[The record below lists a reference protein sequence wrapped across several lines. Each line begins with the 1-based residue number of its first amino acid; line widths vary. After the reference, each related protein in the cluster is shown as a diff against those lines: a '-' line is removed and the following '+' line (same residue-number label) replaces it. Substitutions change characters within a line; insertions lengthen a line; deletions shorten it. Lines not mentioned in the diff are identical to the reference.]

1 MKFFAISL
9 FSLLFL
15 HSVAQAQP
23 TSNIMGKWTG
33 VSKSPTT
40 GNELLMQVKI
50 SETSGTWLYL
60 SHATTRNPC
69 FGREFPLSVETLPNG
84 WVKFSVDGASVIAGC
99 PSFAVTLDRID
110 EKTLSGAFLDGR
122 PAVLK
127 KQ

>member
-1 MKFFAISL
+1 MKIT
-9 FSLLFL
+9 FSILLCFLFL

-23 TSNIMGKWTG
+23 TSNIMGKWSG
-33 VSKSPTT
+33 VTKSPST

-50 SETSGTWLYL
+50 SEASGTWLYL

-84 WVKFSVDGASVIAGC
+84 RVKFSVDGASVITGC